1 VSVSVPILDNRR
13 NKTNVQKADINRTIA
28 KIDKVETESE
38 VYNAIATYRLQ
49 AVSNQ
54 QKFSSGLTRLKYNKA
69 NYDAIYEKARIGTM
83 NIVETLNART
93 SLLNAQQDVLQ
104 SKFLT
109 VYNMQMLRL
118 YSGETLTI

>member
-1 VSVSVPILDNRR
+1 
-13 NKTNVQKADINRTIA
+13 
-28 KIDKVETESE
+28 
-38 VYNAIATYRLQ
+38 
-49 AVSNQ
+49 
-54 QKFSSGLTRLKYNKA
+54 
-69 NYDAIYEKARIGTM
+69 M